1 MTNLRKILEEA
12 YMRGYGYD
20 LKEVS
25 VDQAHQ
31 KILALL
37 PKKKEKD
44 WAGGSNDE
52 WMYEELRKEGYNQA
66 IQDMKQKLE
75 GE

>member
-1 MTNLRKILEEA
+1 MTNLRKILEEV
-12 YMRGYGYD
+12 YIRGYGCD
-20 LKEVS
+20 LKGVS
-25 VDQAHQ
+25 IGQAHQ
-31 KILALL
+31 EILALL

>member
-1 MTNLRKILEEA
+1 MTNLRKILEET

-31 KILALL
+31 EILALL

>member
-1 MTNLRKILEEA
+1 MSLRKILEEV

-31 KILALL
+31 EILALL

-44 WAGGSNDE
+44 FFISSN
-52 WMYEELRKEGYNQA
+52 WLILLRQSRKEQLIKGKSSKNWSSRFR
-66 IQDMKQKLE
+66 K
-75 GE
+75 